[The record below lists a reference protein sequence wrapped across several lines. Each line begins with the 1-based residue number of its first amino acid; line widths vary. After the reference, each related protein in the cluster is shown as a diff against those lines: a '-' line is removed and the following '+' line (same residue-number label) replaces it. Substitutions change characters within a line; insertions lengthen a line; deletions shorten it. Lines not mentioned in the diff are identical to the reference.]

1 MLFFTFFFWK
11 HNYFTKF
18 CQHLLLKCCYIS
30 KNNNFVATV
39 CLPHNFWKKS
49 GQMNCINAMDKS
61 NSLSYGYIRKN
72 SNEFEDIFTPP
83 PRNFLDGRQPAGGGT
98 KVYRLL
104 LSIYVVSHVDYWG
117 SRNILNCFFFHWKSD
132 KTLKMVLSTP
142 LTPLIGENIWNDTME
157 FCSNYRIRGITVAI
171 VWGRGSVSGGIHIFK
186 KMWIPPLKDPPRNC
200 RGQGVQMYPHEYG
213 KCHMCYPQTL
223 VYHF

>member
-1 MLFFTFFFWK
+1 MIAIFYVFFFWK

-49 GQMNCINAMDKS
+49 GQMNRINAMDKS

-83 PRNFLDGRQPAGGGT
+83 PRNFLDGRQPAGRGT

-117 SRNILNCFFFHWKSD
+117 SRNILNCFFFSLKVRQNAKSGTFYPPNSTYWG
-132 KTLKMVLSTP
+132 KYLKCIINHQS
-142 LTPLIGENIWNDTME
+142 I
-157 FCSNYRIRGITVAI
+157 
-171 VWGRGSVSGGIHIFK
+171 
-186 KMWIPPLKDPPRNC
+186 KMFT
-200 RGQGVQMYPHEYG
+200 YE
-213 KCHMCYPQTL
+213 
-223 VYHF
+223 